1 MSTRSSFPA
10 RDAREGW
17 RILHR
22 HHALERAASVLY
34 MMRDD

>member
-10 RDAREGW
+10 GDAREGW

-22 HHALERAASVLY
+22 HHALERAALLLY
-34 MMRDD
+34 MMCDD